1 MHCFFQQILNSWLFC
16 NSSIKYGKI
25 GSKFLD
31 SSLNIYYFC
40 TLSSNICTQ
49 IPNGDR
55 LSQEFPSYYSLQDV
69 ISSWADMLGDGSE
82 VKVFLDFQP
91 GVGHFYREMSMFSF
105 FNFLLSKFI
114 IFNLPKNSLVDI
126 QNIFF
131 SLSISF
137 VFLLNYRSAKSVI
150 QKNLIVIK
158 PFFQWKNYPLNW
170 KIVCSAKLRK
180 FCQKISK
187 IFCLFSTKTYFFH
200 FKNHFIFP
208 ANL

>member
-1 MHCFFQQILNSWLFC
+1 LHCFFQQILNSWLFC

-105 FNFLLSKFI
+105 FNFLLSTFI
-114 IFNLPKNSLVDI
+114 IFNLPKNCLVDI

-131 SLSISF
+131 FSIYFLCFLTKLSF
-137 VFLLNYRSAKSVI
+137 
-150 QKNLIVIK
+150 
-158 PFFQWKNYPLNW
+158 
-170 KIVCSAKLRK
+170 
-180 FCQKISK
+180 SK
-187 IFCLFSTKTYFFH
+187 ICHSEKSYCYQT
-200 FKNHFIFP
+200 IFQ
-208 ANL
+208 